1 MPNDN
6 TLAQNKDFSTV
17 KIKKKIHRISDK
29 SLIVIDE
36 GLVKRL
42 LIDEDS
48 WCEQEPVSN
57 GILLKIY
64 RYEQDEQQSIPP
76 LTGGH
81 AD

>member
-1 MPNDN
+1 MSNDN

-36 GLVKRL
+36 RLVKHL

-48 WCEQEPVSN
+48 WCEQEPVAE

-64 RYEQDEQQSIPP
+64 RSIQGDQPSKPITEQR
-76 LTGGH
+76 
-81 AD
+81 

>member
-1 MPNDN
+1 MSNGN

-76 LTGGH
+76 LTGGNE
-81 AD
+81 D